1 MNFTTGTYQ
10 GTGPFYYWVSPVP
23 AVRPDNCLLYD
34 EIWDW
39 CNKTFGPPGT
49 WTSRTWM
56 AGNNRYYFQKETD
69 RAFFILRWS

>member
-1 MNFTTGTYQ
+1 MKMLTGEWMSTTT
-10 GTGPFYYWVSPVP
+10 TYYWVSPVP

-39 CNKTFGPPGT
+39 CHKTFGPPGT

-56 AGNNRYYFQKETD
+56 ASDKKYYFVKESD
-69 RAFFILRWS
+69 RLLFILRWS

>member
-10 GTGPFYYWVSPVP
+10 GTGPFYYWVSPVLGP
-23 AVRPDNCLLYD
+23 GDVTNSS

-39 CNKTFGPPGT
+39 CAATFGLPGAYA
-49 WTSRTWM
+49 SKAWM
-56 AGNNRYYFQKETD
+56 AGNNRYYFQKEAD